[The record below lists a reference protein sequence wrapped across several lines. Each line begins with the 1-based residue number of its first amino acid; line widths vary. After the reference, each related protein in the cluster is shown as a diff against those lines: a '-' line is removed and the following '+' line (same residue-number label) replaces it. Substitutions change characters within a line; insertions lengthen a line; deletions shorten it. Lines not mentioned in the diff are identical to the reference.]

1 MNFFILSALSIILA
15 FLLPSLAEVNTA
27 YQAERNKI
35 IQEEDKLRLGYD
47 MTLQGDEEKADQIF
61 LKLKQTELR
70 NGFKIPEKNL
80 PGMHYYKAKP
90 LLEESKIYQLIRKMP
105 KGALLSVH
113 TPGAISSKWILNNVL
128 NKENLR
134 QCKNEHDVQLLT
146 FRKQF
151 EGCKSELMQ
160 VAKGEA
166 KEEWFNLYT
175 PTPEETFNSSEA
187 AFNELC
193 NMFDGIDDALNY
205 LPIFKAHYRQF
216 LEKLYND
223 NVLYTEVRVK
233 YSELYDDTSKKYTLD
248 DVVKE
253 IENVVNDFK
262 TTHPDFVGLKIIFA
276 ILRHGEQDEIR
287 KKFELYKNLRS
298 KFPNTI
304 IGIDFVGWED
314 KGLPLQLFAD
324 DFISATKDGSKLFL
338 QAGETNRLGSTD
350 ENLVDALLLNTTRI
364 GQGYALAK
372 HPLLMRDVKDK
383 DIAVELSPVSN
394 QINGFVKDLRNHP
407 GAILMS
413 ENVPIVL
420 GNDSP
425 GFMDLDG
432 LNPDY
437 YYAIMSLSPY
447 QAGLKTLKR
456 LVENTIKYAQ
466 LTDQERTQ
474 AETLLKE
481 KWNEFI
487 KEILKEGE

>member
-15 FLLPSLAEVNTA
+15 FLPPSSAEVNTA
-27 YQAERNKI
+27 YQDERDKI
-35 IQEEDKLRLGYD
+35 IQEEEKLRLGYD
-47 MTLQGDEEKADQIF
+47 VILQGDEEKADQIF
-61 LKLKQTELR
+61 LKLKQKELQD
-70 NGFKIPEKNL
+70 GFTIVEKNL

-90 LLEESKIYQLIRKMP
+90 LLEESKVYQLIRKMP
-105 KGALLSVH
+105 KGALLNVH
-113 TPGAISSKWILNNVL
+113 PPGAVSSKWILNNIL

-134 QCKNEHDVQLLT
+134 KCTNEHGVQLLT
-146 FRKQF
+146 FRKKF
-151 EGCKSELMQ
+151 DGCKSESVQ
-160 VAKGEA
+160 VSKGEA

-175 PTPEETFNSSEA
+175 PTPEVTFKSNEA
-187 AFNELC
+187 AFNQLC
-193 NMFDGIDDALNY
+193 DMFDRIDDALNY

-216 LEKLYND
+216 LEELYKD
-223 NVLYTEVRVK
+223 KVLYTEVRVK
-233 YSELYDDTSKKYTLD
+233 FSEPYDDTSKKYSLD

-262 TTHPDFVGLKIIFA
+262 TTHPDFIGLKIIFA
-276 ILRHGEQDEIR
+276 ILRHGKEDEIR
-287 KKFELYKNLRS
+287 KNFELYKNLRS

-304 IGIDFVGWED
+304 IGLDFVGWED
-314 KGLPLQLFAD
+314 KGLHLQSFAD

-338 QAGETNRLGSTD
+338 HAGETNRLGSTD
-350 ENLVDALLLNTTRI
+350 RNLVDALLLNTTRI
-364 GQGYALAK
+364 GHGYALAK
-372 HPLLMRDVKDK
+372 HPILMRDAKEK
-383 DIAVELSPVSN
+383 DIAVELCPVSN
-394 QINGFVKDLRNHP
+394 QINSFVEDLRNHP

-413 ENVPIVL
+413 ENVPVVL

-425 GFMDLDG
+425 GFMDFDG

-437 YYAIMSLSPY
+437 YYAIMSLTPY

-466 LTDQERTQ
+466 LTDQKKTQ
-474 AETLLKE
+474 AESVLNE